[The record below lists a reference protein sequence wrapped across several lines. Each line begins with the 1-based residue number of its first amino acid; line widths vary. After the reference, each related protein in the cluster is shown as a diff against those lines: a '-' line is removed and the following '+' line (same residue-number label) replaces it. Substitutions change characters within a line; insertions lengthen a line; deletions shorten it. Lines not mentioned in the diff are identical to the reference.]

1 MSETLCRQL
10 WTTLQT
16 QVKDDLLSYK
26 SEGVYVPISTREFGR
41 RVEGFCLGLKELG
54 VKAGE
59 KVVLL
64 AENDPWWVI
73 MDYAALCLGAVTVPI
88 YTSLMPEQ
96 VKYIINDSEAKTV
109 ICGSLELWEKVAAVK
124 KSLRNVKRFILLQ
137 GQPPRGLLSLS
148 QVMNQGEALARKQ
161 PQAFLKLINSVKPA
175 GLASI
180 VYTSGTTGVP
190 KGVLLSH
197 SNFTSNINSLA
208 SIVDFN
214 PADTNLVFLPL
225 SHVLARMV
233 AFAFLSRGTSLAF
246 AENLETVAQNL
257 VEVKPTIL
265 VTVPRLLEKIYARI
279 MDTVL
284 AGSGL
289 KKKLFF
295 WAVGVGREYGRLKLA
310 GKKPGAGLRFKRGL
324 ASRLVFAKVVA
335 KTGGRIKFM
344 VSGGAPLS
352 KDIAEFFYAMGLTV
366 LEGYGLT
373 ETSPVIAVTT
383 FEHLRFGTVGPP
395 IPGVTV
401 RIAGDGEILTKGPN
415 VMRGYHKKLRE
426 TREVFKGGWFH
437 TGDIGHLD
445 EDGYLV
451 ITDRKKDLI
460 VTSGGKNI
468 APQPIENLFQK
479 NPYISQAVVVGGNRK
494 FIAALVVPNFEKLEP
509 FARKKGIPF
518 KGRPD
523 LVARREVKDFYLD
536 EVDKM
541 TPHLASYEKVK
552 KIALL
557 DREFDIGRGE
567 VTPTLKVR
575 RKIVEEKYKSVI
587 DALYREN
594 A

>member
-1 MSETLCRQL
+1 MSETLTRQL
-10 WTTLQT
+10 WNILQT
-16 QVKDDLLSYK
+16 HLKDDLLSYK
-26 SEGVYVPISTREFGR
+26 SEGVYVPISTKEFGR
-41 RVEGFCLGLKELG
+41 LIERFCLGLKDLG
-54 VKAGE
+54 AKAGE

-64 AENDPWWVI
+64 AENAPWWVI
-73 MDYAALCLGAVTVPI
+73 SDYAVLSLSGVTVPI
-88 YTSLMPEQ
+88 YTSLVPEQ
-96 VKYIINDSEAKTV
+96 VKYIINDSEAKTI
-109 ICGSLELWEKVAAVK
+109 ICGSPELWEKLTAVK
-124 KSLRNVKRFILLQ
+124 KSLRNVKRVVLLQ
-137 GQPPRGLLSLS
+137 GPPPRGTYSLT
-148 QVMNQGEALARKQ
+148 QVLDRGEALAKKQ
-161 PQAFLKLINSVKPA
+161 PKLFQKLVNAVKP
-175 GLASI
+175 GDLASI

-190 KGVLLSH
+190 KGVMLSH
-197 SNFTSNINSLA
+197 SNFSSNINTLA
-208 SIVDFN
+208 SIIDFN
-214 PADTNLVFLPL
+214 PGDTELVFLPL

-246 AENLETVAQNL
+246 AESLETVAQNL
-257 VEVKPTIL
+257 IEVKPTIL

-295 WAVGVGREYGRLKLA
+295 WALRVGHQYGSLKLA
-310 GKKPGAGLRFKRGL
+310 GRKPGFGLSFRRSL

-335 KTGGRIKFM
+335 KTGGRIRFM

-352 KDIAEFFYAMGLTV
+352 KDIAEFFYAMGLNV

-373 ETSPVIAVTT
+373 ETSPVIAVNT
-383 FEHLRFGTVGPP
+383 FEHVRFGTVGRP
-395 IPGVTV
+395 IPGVEV
-401 RIAGDGEILTKGPN
+401 RIARDGEILTKGPN
-415 VMRGYHKKLRE
+415 VMRGYYKKLRE
-426 TREVFKGGWFH
+426 TREAFKGGWFH

-479 NPYISQAVVVGGNRK
+479 NPYVSQAVVVGGSRR
-494 FIAALVVPNFEKLEP
+494 FIAALIVPDFEKLEAY
-509 FARKKGIPF
+509 ARKKEIPF
-518 KGRPD
+518 QGRRD
-523 LVARREVKDFYLD
+523 LVARKEVMDFYMD
-536 EVDKM
+536 EVDRM

-557 DREFDIGRGE
+557 DREFDIARGE

-575 RKIVEEKYKSVI
+575 RKIVEEKYKSTI
-587 DALYREN
+587 EALYKEN
-594 A
+594 G

>member
-1 MSETLCRQL
+1 MSETLTRQL
-10 WTTLQT
+10 WNILQT
-16 QVKDDLLSYK
+16 HLKDDLLSYK
-26 SEGVYVPISTREFGR
+26 SEGVYVPISTKEFGR
-41 RVEGFCLGLKELG
+41 LIEKFCLGLKDLG
-54 VKAGE
+54 AKAGE

-64 AENDPWWVI
+64 AENSPWWVI
-73 MDYAALCLGAVTVPI
+73 IDYAVLCLGGVTVPI
-88 YTSLMPEQ
+88 YTSLVPEQ

-109 ICGSLELWEKVAAVK
+109 ICGSPELWEKLTAVR
-124 KSLRNVKRFILLQ
+124 KSLRNVKRFVLLQ
-137 GQPPRGLLSLS
+137 GPPPRGTYSLT
-148 QVMNQGEALARKQ
+148 QVLDRGQALAKKQ
-161 PQAFLKLINSVKPA
+161 PKLFQKLVNAVKP
-175 GLASI
+175 GDLASI
-180 VYTSGTTGVP
+180 VYTSGTTGLP
-190 KGVLLSH
+190 KGVMLSH
-197 SNFTSNINSLA
+197 SNFASNINTLA
-208 SIVDFN
+208 SIIDFN
-214 PADTNLVFLPL
+214 PGDTELVFLPL

-246 AENLETVAQNL
+246 AESLETVAQNL
-257 VEVKPTIL
+257 IEVKPTIL
-265 VTVPRLLEKIYARI
+265 VTVPRVLEKIYTRI

-295 WAVGVGREYGRLKLA
+295 WALRVGHQYGSLKLA
-310 GKKPGAGLRFKRGL
+310 GRKPGFGLSFRRSL

-335 KTGGRIKFM
+335 KTGGRIRFM

-352 KDIAEFFYAMGLTV
+352 KDIAEFFYAMGLNV

-373 ETSPVIAVTT
+373 ETSPVIAVNT
-383 FEHLRFGTVGPP
+383 FEHVRFGTVGRP
-395 IPGVTV
+395 IPGVEV
-401 RIAGDGEILTKGPN
+401 RIARDGEILTKGPN
-415 VMRGYHKKLRE
+415 VMRGYYKKLRE

-479 NPYISQAVVVGGNRK
+479 NSYISQAVVVGGSRK
-494 FIAALVVPNFEKLEP
+494 FIAALIVPDFEKLEAY
-509 FARKKGIPF
+509 ARKKEIPF
-518 KGRPD
+518 QGRRD
-523 LVARREVKDFYLD
+523 LVARQEVMDFYLD
-536 EVDKM
+536 EVDRM

-557 DREFDIGRGE
+557 DREFDIVQGE
-567 VTPTLKVR
+567 ITPTLKVR

-587 DALYREN
+587 EALYKEN
-594 A
+594 G

>member
-10 WTTLQT
+10 WTVLQT
-16 QVKDDLLSYK
+16 HAKDDLLSYK
-26 SEGVYVPISTREFGR
+26 SEGVYVPISTLEFGK
-41 RVEGFCLGLKELG
+41 RVEICSLGLKELG

-73 MDYAALCLGAVTVPI
+73 LDYAALCLGAATVPI
-88 YTSLMPEQ
+88 YTSLVPEQ
-96 VKYIINDSEAKTV
+96 VKYIINDSEARTV
-109 ICGSLELWEKVAAVK
+109 ICGNLELWNKVAAIK
-124 KSLRNVKRFILLQ
+124 KSLRDVKRFILLQ
-137 GQPPRGLLSLS
+137 GPPPRGVLPLP
-148 QVMNQGEALARKQ
+148 QVLDRGEALARKQ
-161 PQAFLKLINSVKPA
+161 PKLFLKLINAVKPA
-175 GLASI
+175 SLASI

-197 SNFTSNINSLA
+197 SNFASNVNTLA
-208 SIVDFN
+208 SIIDFN
-214 PADTNLVFLPL
+214 PTDTNLVFLPL

-246 AENLETVAQNL
+246 AESLETVAQNMI
-257 VEVKPTIL
+257 EVKPTIM
-265 VTVPRLLEKIYARI
+265 VAVPRLLEKMYARI

-284 AGSGL
+284 AGSGI
-289 KKKLFF
+289 KKKMFF
-295 WAVGVGREYGRLKLA
+295 WAVRVGREYSGLKLA
-310 GKKPGAGLRFKRGL
+310 GKKPGFGLSLKRKLAGK
-324 ASRLVFAKVVA
+324 LVFAKVVA
-335 KTGGRIKFM
+335 KTGGRVKFM

-373 ETSPVIAVTT
+373 ETSPVIAVNT
-383 FEHLRFGTVGPP
+383 FERLRFGTVGPP

-401 RIAGDGEILTKGPN
+401 RIAADGEILTKGPN
-415 VMRGYHKKLRE
+415 VMRGYHKKPRE

-445 EDGYLV
+445 KDGYLV

-479 NPYISQAVVVGGNRK
+479 NPYISQAVVVGGSRK
-494 FIAALVVPNFEKLEP
+494 FIAALIVPNFEKLEP
-509 FARKKGIPF
+509 LARKKGIPF

-523 LVARREVKDFYLD
+523 LVARREVLEFYMD

-557 DREFDIGRGE
+557 EREFDIGRGE
-567 VTPTLKVR
+567 ITPTLKVR
-575 RKIVEEKYKSVI
+575 RKIVEDKYKSVI
-587 DALYREN
+587 DALYKEN
-594 A
+594 G